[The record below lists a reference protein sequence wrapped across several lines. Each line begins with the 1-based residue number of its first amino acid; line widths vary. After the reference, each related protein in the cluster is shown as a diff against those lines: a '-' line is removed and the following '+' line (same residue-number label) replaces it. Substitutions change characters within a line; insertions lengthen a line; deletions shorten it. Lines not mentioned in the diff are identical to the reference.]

1 MTGFK
6 LRTSGVGSNRSANWA
21 TTTAQAESVLLS
33 IRLYGQSGS
42 HGFLKSF
49 IACLVFKL
57 SGQASLTAVSAWP
70 IFISLLI
77 ALLPEPLSN
86 SHPAQGPIP
95 WNFTDP

>member
-1 MTGFK
+1 MTHGFTK
-6 LRTSGVGSNRSANWA
+6 GVSVYVLYLQINDFW
-21 TTTAQAESVLLS
+21 AESVLLS

-42 HGFLKSF
+42 HGFLKSL
-49 IACLVFKL
+49 ITCLVFKL

-70 IFISLLI
+70 IFISMLI